1 VLTRRRG
8 RCALAALVALVAVV
22 SSTAEE
28 RVATEIAVVVGRE
41 SSLREITRDEL
52 REIYLRRQRLWP
64 NGTLAVPVNLPA
76 GHPLRDGFSQKIL
89 GRSVQDLVSYWNAR
103 YFEGIRP
110 PIVLPSSA
118 AVCAYV
124 AAEPAAIGY
133 VAATD
138 TDADET
144 CRVVLRV
151 PG

>member
-1 VLTRRRG
+1 VRSRRRHLSALA
-8 RCALAALVALVAVV
+8 ALAALVAVAG
-22 SSTAEE
+22 SRAEE
-28 RVATEIAVVVGRE
+28 SVANEIAVVVGRE
-41 SSLREITRDEL
+41 SSLREISRDEL

-64 NGTLAVPVNLPA
+64 NGTLVVPVNLPA
-76 GHPLRDGFSQKIL
+76 GHPLRDGFSRKIL

-133 VAATD
+133 VAAAD
-138 TDADET
+138 VDAS
-144 CRVVLRV
+144 CRVVMRFS
-151 PG
+151 G